1 MPIVADTRRSSKQKP
16 DGNTDGKASD
26 LMHGL
31 KPVSLFAISAT
42 AVIAM
47 SLLTAPARTQTSSQD
62 GPAAAATA
70 KPQWAAS
77 ATGRVEP
84 RNGNIL
90 ISTPTPGRV
99 ADVAVAAN
107 DEVKAGDLLIRL
119 DEEDLS
125 TRVAAAMVEAQV
137 RERERDEE
145 PVKGPALERRQA
157 EDSVASAERA
167 LYRAR
172 LALDA
177 KAFQVRSTGVTAD
190 LEPLRFQVAA
200 AREQLANSRANL
212 LRVQSQP
219 GMPFATRLESS
230 LAGARAELS
239 IAEAAM
245 ERARIRAPSNGTVLG
260 VYVKYGELA
269 APSPESPLIV
279 FGDLSALRVK
289 AEVEE
294 RDAPK
299 LKVGL
304 RAVIK
309 ADAFPDRE
317 FTGVV
322 TSVSQSMAAPRI
334 PPRGVRRPTDVEV
347 AEVTVAIDGKPPL
360 LSGMRVDVFFK
371 SDLAPATTTGAAA
384 GTATGT
390 PRTSSN

>member
-1 MPIVADTRRSSKQKP
+1 
-16 DGNTDGKASD
+16 
-26 LMHGL
+26 MHGL
-31 KPVSLFAISAT
+31 NPVSLLAVSAT
-42 AVIAM
+42 AVVAI

-62 GPAAAATA
+62 GPAAAAPA

-90 ISTPTPGRV
+90 ISTPTAGRV

-119 DEEDLS
+119 DEEDLL

-200 AREQLANSRANL
+200 AKEQLSNSRANL
-212 LRVQSQP
+212 LRVQGQS

-239 IAEAAM
+239 IAEAAV

-299 LKVGL
+299 IKVGL

-371 SDLAPATTTGAAA
+371 SDQPPGTTTGAAA